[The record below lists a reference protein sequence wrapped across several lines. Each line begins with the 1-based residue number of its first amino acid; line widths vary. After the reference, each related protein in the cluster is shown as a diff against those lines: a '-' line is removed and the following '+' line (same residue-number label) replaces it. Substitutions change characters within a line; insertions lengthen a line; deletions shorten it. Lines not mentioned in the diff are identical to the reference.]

1 MLLLIRPDHPAGSDR
16 RSGDRTGRTG
26 RSLRDYRFHDRFGWT
41 HHYYTTLHAVS
52 YTITNTNRNTLST
65 PIVSRIPQSPTDS
78 VTPSCAVHD
87 TPPFSPQF
95 STARHRRDTGN
106 VTHPFRRLIIRL
118 CRHMGLGSI
127 CNRKLAQY
135 EESNRDGRR
144 QIVSCVQPRRA
155 RPSLASPRSSG
166 RPTSSSCP

>member
-1 MLLLIRPDHPAGSDR
+1 MLIRPDHPAGSDR
-16 RSGDRTGRTG
+16 RSGPDGARTELEISCIDSVGR
-26 RSLRDYRFHDRFGWT
+26 

-52 YTITNTNRNTLST
+52 YTITNTNTHSTL
-65 PIVSRIPQSPTDS
+65 IVSRIPQSPTDS

-106 VTHPFRRLIIRL
+106 VTHPFRRLIIRV

-166 RPTSSSCP
+166 RPTSSSCPWSRSTW